1 MDGQLAYWRILLPHS
16 ASFRRIRRDPALRTP
31 HPYIRRMLSVTFLGT
46 SASRPTVERNVPG
59 LAVVREGETFLVDC
73 GEGTQ
78 RQMMRYGVSFAL
90 NEIFFTHFHADHFL
104 GVIGL
109 VRTFGL
115 QGRTDPLHLYGPKGA
130 KRVLE
135 QALTLGVDRIPFSV
149 EVHEVKPGEAIRE
162 TGSGKREAYEIKV
175 FGTEHGG
182 ASVGYALAEHERRG
196 RFDPEKARVAGIPEG
211 PLWGKLTKGETITTE
226 NGQRFTPAEFV
237 GPNRPGR
244 LLVITGDTRP
254 CASVVD
260 AAQGADLL
268 VHEATFGEEEK
279 DRAKDT
285 NHSTALEAAQ
295 VALAAK
301 VKKLV
306 LVHLSA
312 RYSVAPEE
320 LLTEARTVFAE
331 TVVARDGMAVEVP
344 YSD

>member
-1 MDGQLAYWRILLPHS
+1 
-16 ASFRRIRRDPALRTP
+16 
-31 HPYIRRMLSVTFLGT
+31 MLSVTFLGT

-59 LAVVREGETFLVDC
+59 LAVTREGETFLVDC

-130 KRVLE
+130 KKMLG
-135 QALTLGVDRIPFSV
+135 QALTLGIDHLPFPV
-149 EVHEVKPGEAIRE
+149 EIHEVKAGD
-162 TGSGKREAYEIKV
+162 EIARARSTEQYV
-175 FGTEHGG
+175 LRAFGTEHG
-182 ASVGYALAEHERRG
+182 APSVGYALAEHERRG
-196 RFDPEKARVAGIPEG
+196 RFDPEKARAAGIPEG
-211 PLWGKLTKGETITTE
+211 PLWGKLTKGETVTTDD
-226 NGQRFTPAEFV
+226 GRKFTPADFV

-268 VHEATFGEEEK
+268 IHEATFGEEEK
-279 DRAKDT
+279 ERAKDT

-301 VKKLV
+301 AKRLV

-320 LLTEARTVFAE
+320 LLTEAKTVFAE
-331 TVVARDGMAVEVP
+331 TAVARDGMAVEVP